1 MSETKEQ
8 NKALSLANLRNEMS
22 AYVQP
27 YYVSVVFLTKGHCEV
42 TGSCFCFT
50 DNDPLSWDV
59 EDDFMFD
66 HEPVDPNHIGDDFED
81 LEQRRLDA
89 LCDLLFE
96 GADHSESD
104 RHSNHPHRSHH
115 FPSDQPVSRPDA
127 PWRETSGSLSLH
139 ERAGVSAPATRPA
152 AQRTRPTQQTSDR
165 STLRSRLSLGT
176 LFTGLLLAAFCFF
189 KGASAPIEST
199 RPIEDIR
206 PGHKV
211 IVDAPEEA
219 LATDVARLNGFES
232 SWNAS
237 DGKLEVAGV
246 ADPLRELTETTNEQ
260 ITKADY
266 RLVILQAKE
275 VWEDGTYNE
284 INVQTLQPWQWI
296 HQHEVHVGSQA
307 PLPLE
312 TVEMNLPV
320 GMTGKVLDIL
330 PCPQLEQGA
339 GRTVLTTVNRL
350 ARGVIELSLRDA
362 DGNEETIRPTD
373 EHLFYSKSHGD
384 WLSAGELQPGEHLD
398 GTDGLITVAA
408 ITPLDGTHRVYNFT
422 VQGEHLYRVGNC
434 GALVHNTCFV
444 DKVFNH
450 LPAYRKSGSEA
461 LYLDP
466 FTNVWK
472 WGKRSELAGDH
483 LLSQKAIRDLLEQ
496 SGLGS
501 NQQSRL
507 LKELVEDPDNLEL
520 LPHALNSSK
529 GSRAAENWFQYLKE
543 KKFISRDYLG
553 WLAGKQ
559 DEMTQKVLDR
569 ISREIGG

>member
-1 MSETKEQ
+1 MEQ
-8 NKALSLANLRNEMS
+8 
-22 AYVQP
+22 
-27 YYVSVVFLTKGHCEV
+27 H
-42 TGSCFCFT
+42 
-50 DNDPLSWDV
+50 DPI
-59 EDDFMFD
+59 
-66 HEPVDPNHIGDDFED
+66 DPTHIGNDFED

-96 GADHSESD
+96 GADHSASD
-104 RHSNHPHRSHH
+104 RHFDRSHH
-115 FPSDQPVSRPDA
+115 SPSDEPKSMHYTPSDESQGSEVGCGAAAPTVNAFHSGASRSSTHPTTTTTAPSLCKPSTQSSPDT
-127 PWRETSGSLSLH
+127 PWRVSSGSLSLQ
-139 ERAGVSAPATRPA
+139 ERVGVRAPTTKPA
-152 AQRTRPTQQTSDR
+152 ARQTQATQHSYTFRT
-165 STLRSRLSLGT
+165 RLSLGT

-189 KGASAPIEST
+189 KGASAPIELT

-275 VWEDGTYNE
+275 VWEDGAYNE

-296 HQHEVHVGSQA
+296 HENEVHVGSQA

-362 DGNEETIRPTD
+362 DGHEETLRPTD
-373 EHLFYSKSHGD
+373 EHLFYSTSHGD
-384 WLSAGELQPGEHLD
+384 WLSAGELQVGERLS
-398 GTDGLITVAA
+398 GTSGPITIAA
-408 ITPLDGTHRVYNFT
+408 ITPLPGTHRVYNMT
-422 VQGEHLYRVGNC
+422 VQGEHLYRVANC
-434 GALVHNTCFV
+434 GVLVHNNCPAWLQKLTAKNINNSGKTQLGKLLGVSEDYAARADRLGRSFFTVPKDLARPLSKAQIWQANEYFLDLIAKRGDEVFV
-444 DKVFNH
+444 NIPKGEVMERGGNLAKEVNH
-450 LPAYRKSGSEA
+450 LVK
-461 LYLDP
+461 
-466 FTNVWK
+466 K
-472 WGKRSELAGDH
+472 WGYVWA
-483 LLSQKAIRDLLEQ
+483 
-496 SGLGS
+496 
-501 NQQSRL
+501 NQY
-507 LKELVEDPDNLEL
+507 KLVPGN
-520 LPHALNSSK
+520 
-529 GSRAAENWFQYLKE
+529 
-543 KKFISRDYLG
+543 I
-553 WLAGKQ
+553 
-559 DEMTQKVLDR
+559 
-569 ISREIGG
+569 

>member
-1 MSETKEQ
+1 M
-8 NKALSLANLRNEMS
+8 
-22 AYVQP
+22 
-27 YYVSVVFLTKGHCEV
+27 C
-42 TGSCFCFT
+42 
-50 DNDPLSWDV
+50 
-59 EDDFMFD
+59 D
-66 HEPVDPNHIGDDFED
+66 HEPIDPNNIGNDFED

-152 AQRTRPTQQTSDR
+152 AQRTRPTQQTSNR

-189 KGASAPIEST
+189 QGASAPIELT

-219 LATDVARLNGFES
+219 LATDVARLNDLDS

-237 DGKLEVAGV
+237 DGKLEVEGI
-246 ADPLRELTETTNEQ
+246 ADPLRELTDATNEQ

-266 RLVILQAKE
+266 RLVMVQAKE

-284 INVQTLQPWQWI
+284 INVATLQPWQWI
-296 HQHEVHVGSQA
+296 HQHEVHVGGEA

-330 PCPQLEQGA
+330 PCPELEQGA

-362 DGNEETIRPTD
+362 DGHEETLRPTD
-373 EHLFYSKSHGD
+373 EHLFYSTSHGD
-384 WLSAGELQPGEHLD
+384 WLSAGELQVGERLS
-398 GTDGLITVAA
+398 GTSGPITVAT
-408 ITPLDGTHRVYNFT
+408 ITPLSGTHRVYNMT
-422 VQGEHLYRVGNC
+422 VQGEHLYRVG
-434 GALVHNTCFV
+434 GSGVLVHNNCATILEAIEHVRNVPDTVVLGLKNDVVKYADEAGHFV
-444 DKVFNH
+444 
-450 LPAYRKSGSEA
+450 L
-461 LYLDP
+461 
-466 FTNVWK
+466 NVGDW
-472 WGKRSELAGDH
+472 SLAGNRRLIAEVAANNRPVLLASDLMDPKAFWRRPGVSTVTFDEVQQLITDH
-483 LLSQKAIRDLLEQ
+483 
-496 SGLGS
+496 GY
-501 NQQSRL
+501 RL
-507 LKELVEDPDNLEL
+507 VDNML
-520 LPHALNSSK
+520 LPP
-529 GSRAAENWFQYLKE
+529 
-543 KKFISRDYLG
+543 
-553 WLAGKQ
+553 
-559 DEMTQKVLDR
+559 
-569 ISREIGG
+569 